1 MSIWVRTQDKKW
13 LVEVD
18 SIQISGQEVKG
29 FNNVH
34 ADGVILGKYSSEK
47 SAVSVLN
54 SIQNNLNSETGIHV
68 VFEMPP
74 DMLEVEKLRR

>member
-13 LVEVD
+13 LVEVE
-18 SIQISGQEVKG
+18 SIQISGEKIKG
-29 FNNVH
+29 FNSVH
-34 ADGVILGKYSSEK
+34 AGGVILGKYSSEK

-54 SIQNNLNSETGIHV
+54 SLQNNLKSETGFRL

-74 DMLEVEKLRR
+74 EMVEVEKFRR